1 MYLLVYVFSG
11 EKSGYAKAT
20 RTLMLEKGEKLHRK
34 IVNEGTVLQE
44 HRYRFKAYSKSF
56 TGSDFGKWLIEIG
69 EAGDAAEA
77 VRLGQALLEN
87 GVIHH
92 GMTTIIVLHVQCMLY
107 HAFTVQFQVGIILA
121 NF

>member
-1 MYLLVYVFSG
+1 
-11 EKSGYAKAT
+11 
-20 RTLMLEKGEKLHRK
+20 MLEKGEKLHKK
-34 IVNEGTVLQE
+34 IVNEGRVLQE

-92 GMTTIIVLHVQCMLY
+92 GMTTSVTVTMHVIIMYSVNWVL
-107 HAFTVQFQVGIILA
+107 
-121 NF
+121 